1 MKKNQII
8 QVPLKLISS
17 SQQDKVFE
25 DIEAIVPSIKKKRIL
40 LPISVRINPDKTGE
54 FIVNLGEK
62 RYRAALALGL
72 NTIPVIIGEA
82 SEVFEEIKISMEQ
95 IRPSYQHIT
104 VDDVKKLQVKVIG
117 FFTDKK

>member
-1 MKKNQII
+1 MKANQII

-17 SQQDKVFE
+17 SQHNKIFE
-25 DIEAIVPSIKKKRIL
+25 DIKPIVSTIKKEGFL
-40 LPISVRINPDKTGE
+40 HPISVRINPDKSGE

-72 NTIPVIIGEA
+72 NTIPVIIGEPL
-82 SEVFEEIKISMEQ
+82 EVSKAIKIRMEQ
-95 IRPSYQHIT
+95 LRQSYQHIT
-104 VDDVKKLQVKVIG
+104 VENVKELQVKAIG